1 VQEQNA
7 QAAEAMQA
15 QVEHVQ
21 REFAA
26 YQHAKAQEI
35 AALDDRVRKLI
46 QCSPVFPPPSSAGA
60 PAEAQTIWREAAVG
74 DRPARKLAWRG
85 RKAKK
90 GMGKKDGT
98 RAESQRPAAATVIPD
113 PFHVPGSIQEP
124 TVVCSA
130 RLFPQQSLLCLNNLH

>member
-1 VQEQNA
+1 MQEQSA

-21 REFAA
+21 QEFAA

-46 QCSPVFPPPSSAGA
+46 QCSPVFPPTSSAGA
-60 PAEAQTIWREAAVG
+60 PAEAQTSRREAAVG
-74 DRPARKLAWRG
+74 DRPAGKLAGRG
-85 RKAKK
+85 KKAKK
-90 GMGKKDGT
+90 GKAKKDGT
-98 RAESQRPAAATVIPD
+98 QAESQLPAAAIVIPD
-113 PFHVPGSIQEP
+113 PFHVPGSTIEP

-130 RLFPQQSLLCLNNLH
+130 RSFPRGSPCCASTF